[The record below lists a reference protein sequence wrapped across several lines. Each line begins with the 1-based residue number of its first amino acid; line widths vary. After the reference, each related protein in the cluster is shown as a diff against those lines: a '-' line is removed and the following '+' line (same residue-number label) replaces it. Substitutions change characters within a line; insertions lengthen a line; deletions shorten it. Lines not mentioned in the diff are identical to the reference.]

1 MTKRNEVFQKSSKGD
16 LRNRRD
22 SQRFHLFNSCRS
34 FSTSSHIQIKST
46 LVMRPDIS
54 YLDQVTEEA
63 EEDLIGMEEEKPKP
77 KSKTLTEVRVEY
89 TKRRNDENHFGP
101 LTYAELSSVQ
111 KEEPWVV
118 RLRAAS
124 EV

>member
-1 MTKRNEVFQKSSKGD
+1 
-16 LRNRRD
+16 
-22 SQRFHLFNSCRS
+22 
-34 FSTSSHIQIKST
+34 
-46 LVMRPDIS
+46 MRPDIS

-63 EEDLIGMEEEKPKP
+63 EEDLIGMEEEKPKPKP

-111 KEEPWVV
+111 NEEPWVV
-118 RLRAAS
+118 RSACPSRYS
-124 EV
+124 

>member
-22 SQRFHLFNSCRS
+22 SQRFHLSNSCRS

-111 KEEPWVV
+111 NEEPWVV

>member
-34 FSTSSHIQIKST
+34 FSASSHIQIKST

-111 KEEPWVV
+111 NEEPWVV

>member
-1 MTKRNEVFQKSSKGD
+1 
-16 LRNRRD
+16 
-22 SQRFHLFNSCRS
+22 
-34 FSTSSHIQIKST
+34 
-46 LVMRPDIS
+46 MRPDIS

-77 KSKTLTEVRVEY
+77 KSKTLTEVRVDY

-111 KEEPWVV
+111 NEEPWVV
-118 RLRAAS
+118 RSVCSTHHA
-124 EV
+124 

>member
-1 MTKRNEVFQKSSKGD
+1 
-16 LRNRRD
+16 
-22 SQRFHLFNSCRS
+22 
-34 FSTSSHIQIKST
+34 
-46 LVMRPDIS
+46 MRPDMS

-111 KEEPWVV
+111 NEEPWVV
-118 RLRAAS
+118 RSACSSLIPRRKRCFRPRIRPVS
-124 EV
+124 RRWSVWR